1 MSNSHLQPLQ
11 PSLACPSLFSFLPSL
26 CPSLKSSFLFQVL
39 LILSFTPITISQAH
53 LSPYTINAFIHQM
66 GFAQMGFLNP
76 QCLRTLA
83 IKAVLTSL
91 RHFIEKR
98 KKDPVEW
105 EKGVTGVNVPC
116 IDKFFIW
123 ENSLLG
129 LLNMQD
135 ESQWAWEARNQIG
148 RFSLPAKEIS
158 ILLVVW
164 ANREDRGWSK
174 SIEKYNINLEPQ
186 FDTNGQDLLR
196 TRKHNIQT

>member
-11 PSLACPSLFSFLPSL
+11 PSLAHPSLFSFLPSL
-26 CPSLKSSFLFQVL
+26 CPSLKCSFLLQV
-39 LILSFTPITISQAH
+39 LILSFTPITISWAH
-53 LSPYTINAFIHQM
+53 LSPYIINAFTHQM
-66 GFAQMGFLNP
+66 GFAQIGSLNP
-76 QCLRTLA
+76 QCPWTL
-83 IKAVLTSL
+83 AVLTSL
-91 RHFIEKR
+91 CHFIEKR

-135 ESQWAWEARNQIG
+135 ESQWAWDTKNQIG
-148 RFSLPAKEIS
+148 SFSLPAKEIS

-164 ANREDRGWSK
+164 ANREDQGYAK
-174 SIEKYNINLEPQ
+174 V
-186 FDTNGQDLLR
+186 LR
-196 TRKHNIQT
+196 NTSTWNPVWHKWTGPFKNKKT